1 VSIVQDSLMNQQSP
15 LVILGVPASPYTRKM
30 LAYLRYRNVSYRCV
44 YGDARGYLLKYKLE
58 IPKPPLLPV
67 IIMDD
72 KSGKHEVICDSSP
85 IIRRLENSF
94 SDRKTLPRNKV
105 LALLI
110 SLLEDYGDEW
120 ITKYMFHYRW
130 HHLPDIKNA
139 ENLLPVYSNMRSS
152 DKEIRANGKFFS
164 KIQIERLWVVGSS
177 DKTAKIIEESFER
190 FVGILAAMLVEYP
203 FLLGSRPSSADF
215 AFFGQL
221 TQLTQVDPTSRAFVE
236 ENFPRVRAWVDLM
249 EDLSGYEIEDEAWLT
264 EEDSKP
270 HLQAL
275 LLEIGKTYVP
285 TMLANEQA
293 ILDKK
298 DSWETEVLGKTWMQK
313 SFPYQKKCLQWL
325 RDEFNTLNKA
335 EQDNFLKILTGTNCE
350 QIFISRKL

>member
-1 VSIVQDSLMNQQSP
+1 
-15 LVILGVPASPYTRKM
+15 
-30 LAYLRYRNVSYRCV
+30 
-44 YGDARGYLLKYKLE
+44 
-58 IPKPPLLPV
+58 
-67 IIMDD
+67 
-72 KSGKHEVICDSSP
+72 
-85 IIRRLENSF
+85 
-94 SDRKTLPRNKV
+94 
-105 LALLI
+105 
-110 SLLEDYGDEW
+110 
-120 ITKYMFHYRW
+120 
-130 HHLPDIKNA
+130 
-139 ENLLPVYSNMRSS
+139 
-152 DKEIRANGKFFS
+152 
-164 KIQIERLWVVGSS
+164 
-177 DKTAKIIEESFER
+177 
-190 FVGILAAMLVEYP
+190 
-203 FLLGSRPSSADF
+203 
-215 AFFGQL
+215 L

-264 EEDSKP
+264 EEDSKL

-298 DSWETEVLGKTWMQK
+298 DSWETVVLGKTWIQK